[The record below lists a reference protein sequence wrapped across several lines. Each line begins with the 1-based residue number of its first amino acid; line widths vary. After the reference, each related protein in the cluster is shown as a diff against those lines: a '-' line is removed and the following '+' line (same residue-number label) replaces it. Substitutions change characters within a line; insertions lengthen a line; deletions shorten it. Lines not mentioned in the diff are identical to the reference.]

1 MSENPFMANDRAL
14 HATVLNADFF
24 RGPAHRLLS
33 RIRRTAAAQLI
44 VVVSGV
50 YKATYDTPGG
60 PRSLRA
66 EAGDI
71 VFWPAGSEDTDESEP
86 GRPLHCIAIYLRWP
100 GAPAHLPR
108 LVRDTEHVFD
118 LLARRLLAAVH
129 SPSHKAGLGA
139 VADAYLGAMLAELIT
154 LAKAAADST
163 LPAQMIRYTEEHIRQ
178 PIRLKDL
185 ARCAGLE
192 KHHFA
197 RKYKQLTGR
206 TPMQEV
212 RRRKADHARR
222 SLLLDPLLTLTSV
235 APLVGV
241 RDAST
246 LSRLLRRDACV
257 SARDIKRAARAKH

>member
-1 MSENPFMANDRAL
+1 MAKHGDI

-24 RGPAHRLLS
+24 RGPAHRVLS
-33 RIRRTAAAQLI
+33 RRRRTAAAQII

-60 PRSLRA
+60 LRSLRA
-66 EAGDI
+66 EAGDV

-100 GAPAHLPR
+100 GAPANLPR
-108 LVRDTEHVFD
+108 LARDTEHVFD

-129 SPSHKAGLGA
+129 SPARKAGLGA
-139 VADAYLGAMLAELIT
+139 VADAYLNAMLAELIT
-154 LAKAAADST
+154 VAKAAADNT
-163 LPAQMIRYTEEHIRQ
+163 LAARVMRYTEEHIQ
-178 PIRLKDL
+178 DPIRLADL

-206 TPMQEV
+206 TPMQDV

-222 SLLLDPLLTLTSV
+222 SLLLAPHHTLATV

-241 RDAST
+241 RDRTT
-246 LSRLLRRDACV
+246 LSRLLRRDAGV
-257 SARDIKRAARAKH
+257 SARDIRKAARAKR